1 MIDII
6 LETLIDSV
14 KILPFLFLS
23 YLIIEFIE
31 HKSSQK
37 LQKSL
42 SASGKYSKVVGAALG
57 IIPQCGFSAIAA
69 NLFSN
74 RVITMGTLIAV
85 FLATSDEA
93 IPIMLTYPERSKDL
107 IIILVIKF
115 IIAILFGTIID
126 TIFKNKNKT
135 NDTTKEMHEHIHDT
149 CKNCDC
155 EHGILKSSIYHTLNI
170 FLFLIIISFVINI
183 IIHYIGMDT
192 FEKFILSGSIFQP
205 FIASIIGLIPNCASS
220 VLLTKLFIDGS
231 ISLGSII
238 AGLST
243 GAGVGS
249 IILFKTNK
257 NVKENFKI
265 LGLVYII
272 GVFCGI
278 IVDLII
284 KIL

>member
-1 MIDII
+1 
-6 LETLIDSV
+6 
-14 KILPFLFLS
+14 
-23 YLIIEFIE
+23 
-31 HKSSQK
+31 
-37 LQKSL
+37 
-42 SASGKYSKVVGAALG
+42 
-57 IIPQCGFSAIAA
+57 
-69 NLFSN
+69 
-74 RVITMGTLIAV
+74 
-85 FLATSDEA
+85 
-93 IPIMLTYPERSKDL
+93 
-107 IIILVIKF
+107 
-115 IIAILFGTIID
+115 
-126 TIFKNKNKT
+126 
-135 NDTTKEMHEHIHDT
+135 
-149 CKNCDC
+149 
-155 EHGILKSSIYHTLNI
+155 
-170 FLFLIIISFVINI
+170 
-183 IIHYIGMDT
+183 MDT

-278 IVDLII
+278 IIDLII
-284 KIL
+284 KNPNEFDLYIKD

>member
-1 MIDII
+1 
-6 LETLIDSV
+6 
-14 KILPFLFLS
+14 
-23 YLIIEFIE
+23 
-31 HKSSQK
+31 
-37 LQKSL
+37 
-42 SASGKYSKVVGAALG
+42 
-57 IIPQCGFSAIAA
+57 
-69 NLFSN
+69 
-74 RVITMGTLIAV
+74 MGTLIAV

-115 IIAILFGTIID
+115 IIAVLFGTIID

-149 CKNCDC
+149 CKKCDC

-257 NVKENFKI
+257 NIKENFKI

-278 IVDLII
+278 IIDLII

>member
-6 LETLIDSV
+6 TETLIDSIKV
-14 KILPFLFLS
+14 LPFLFIS

-42 SASGKYSKVVGAALG
+42 STSGKYSKIVGALLG
-57 IIPQCGFSAIAA
+57 IIPQCGFSAVAA

-93 IPIMLTYPERSKDL
+93 IPIMLTYPERTKDL
-107 IIILVIKF
+107 IIILLIKF
-115 IIAILFGTIID
+115 VIAILFGTIID
-126 TIFKNKNKT
+126 MIFKSKHT
-135 NDTTKEMHEHIHDT
+135 SNDTTKEMNDHIHDT

-170 FLFLIIISFVINI
+170 FLFLIIISFAINLLI
-183 IIHYIGMDT
+183 EYIGMDT

-257 NVKENFKI
+257 NIKENFKI

-278 IVDLII
+278 VIDLII

>member
-1 MIDII
+1 MIEII
-6 LETLIDSV
+6 TETLIDSI
-14 KILPFLFLS
+14 KILPFLFIS

-42 SASGKYSKVVGAALG
+42 SDSSKYSKIVGAALG

-93 IPIMLTYPERSKDL
+93 IPIMLTYPERTKDL
-107 IIILVIKF
+107 IIILLIKF
-115 IIAILFGTIID
+115 VIAILFGTIID
-126 TIFKNKNKT
+126 KIFKNKSN
-135 NDTTKEMHEHIHDT
+135 NTTKEMNEHIHDT

-170 FLFLIIISFVINI
+170 FLFLVIISFAINLLI
-183 IIHYIGMDT
+183 KYIGMDT

-249 IILFKTNK
+249 IILFKSNK
-257 NVKENFKI
+257 NMKENFKI

-278 IVDLII
+278 VIDLII

>member
-1 MIDII
+1 MINI
-6 LETLIDSV
+6 
-14 KILPFLFLS
+14 LFLS

-135 NDTTKEMHEHIHDT
+135 NDATKEMHEHIHDT

-155 EHGILKSSIYHTLNI
+155 
-170 FLFLIIISFVINI
+170 
-183 IIHYIGMDT
+183 
-192 FEKFILSGSIFQP
+192 
-205 FIASIIGLIPNCASS
+205 
-220 VLLTKLFIDGS
+220 
-231 ISLGSII
+231 
-238 AGLST
+238 
-243 GAGVGS
+243 
-249 IILFKTNK
+249 
-257 NVKENFKI
+257 
-265 LGLVYII
+265 
-272 GVFCGI
+272 
-278 IVDLII
+278 
-284 KIL
+284 

>member
-1 MIDII
+1 
-6 LETLIDSV
+6 
-14 KILPFLFLS
+14 
-23 YLIIEFIE
+23 
-31 HKSSQK
+31 
-37 LQKSL
+37 
-42 SASGKYSKVVGAALG
+42 
-57 IIPQCGFSAIAA
+57 
-69 NLFSN
+69 
-74 RVITMGTLIAV
+74 MGTLIAV

-278 IVDLII
+278 IIDLII